1 MANSVLLEK
10 AVMQDYPI
18 TLDIS
23 VIDRLTDEQFFA
35 LCQANRDLRMERNA
49 DGTITIMSP
58 SSFRSSYLNG
68 IIFGELLKWNQ
79 SYQHGMAT
87 ESSGGYSLP
96 DSSVLAP
103 DASWISDERL
113 DVLPEGAQDHFLAAC
128 PNFVVELASPSDNLP
143 SLRRKMETWIRN
155 GVELGWLIDPKTESV
170 EIYAA
175 GNEPKTVIGFDQSID
190 GGNILPGFVF
200 DLRLLKK

>member
-1 MANSVLLEK
+1 
-10 AVMQDYPI
+10 MQDYPI

-68 IIFGELLKWNQ
+68 IIFGELLRWN
-79 SYQHGMAT
+79 HANKLGLAT

-96 DSSVLAP
+96 DASVLAP
-103 DASWISDERL
+103 DASWISHERL
-113 DVLPEGAQDHFLAAC
+113 TGLPDDAQDHFLSAC
-128 PNFVVELASPSDNLP
+128 PNFVVELASPSDYLA
-143 SLRRKMETWIRN
+143 SLRRKMEVWIRN
-155 GVELGWLIDPKTESV
+155 GVELGWLIDPKSEKV
-170 EIYAA
+170 EIYTP
-175 GNEPKTVIGFDQSID
+175 GNDPRSVSGFDQSID
-190 GGNILPGFVF
+190 GGDVLPGFSL